1 MGNKGDKLS
10 QDSVISAEELVTKLS
25 PIGGISSKKM
35 FGGHG
40 IFHDG
45 KMFGIIDSKG
55 RAFFRVN
62 AATASDFEK
71 KGTEQHR
78 RMPYF
83 SIPIEFLE
91 TAEELLKWARKSIEV
106 SKQGMRT
113 SAV

>member
-55 RAFFRVN
+55 RAFLKVN
-62 AATASDFEK
+62 TATASDFIK
-71 KGTEQHR
+71 KEAEQHS

-83 SIPIEFLE
+83 SIPIEVLE
-91 TAEELLKWARKSIEV
+91 TPEELLKWARNSIEV
-106 SKQGMRT
+106 SRLARRNSG
-113 SAV
+113 